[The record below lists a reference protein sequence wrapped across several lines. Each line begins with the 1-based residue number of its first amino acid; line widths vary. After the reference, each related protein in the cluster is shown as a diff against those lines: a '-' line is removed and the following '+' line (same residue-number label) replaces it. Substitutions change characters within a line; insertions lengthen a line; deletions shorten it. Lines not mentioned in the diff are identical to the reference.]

1 MSKVEHTITIN
12 APIGAVWDKVMDPQN
27 YGEWVTIHRAV
38 KNMSGNLERKGAT
51 MDQVMHMRGLSFT
64 VHWMLTDVDPPHRA
78 EWNGRGPAGS
88 TARITYALSAQG
100 DDATRFEYTNEFNTP
115 GGRLGSIA
123 TRVIVGDASDREAKI
138 SLEKLKRLLEKG

>member
-12 APIGAVWDKVMDPQN
+12 APIQAVWDKVMDPQN
-27 YGEWVTIHRAV
+27 YGEWVTIHRSV

-78 EWNGRGPAGS
+78 EWNGRGPAAS
-88 TARITYALSAQG
+88 TARITYALSEQG
-100 DDATRFEYTNEFNTP
+100 DGSTRFEYTNEFNTP
-115 GGRLGSIA
+115 GGRLGNIA

>member
-12 APIGAVWDKVMDPQN
+12 APIQAVWDKVMDPQN

-78 EWNGRGPAGS
+78 EWNGRGPAAS
-88 TARITYALSAQG
+88 TARITYALSEQG
-100 DDATRFEYTNEFNTP
+100 DGSTRFEYTNEFNTP
-115 GGRLGSIA
+115 GGRLGNIA